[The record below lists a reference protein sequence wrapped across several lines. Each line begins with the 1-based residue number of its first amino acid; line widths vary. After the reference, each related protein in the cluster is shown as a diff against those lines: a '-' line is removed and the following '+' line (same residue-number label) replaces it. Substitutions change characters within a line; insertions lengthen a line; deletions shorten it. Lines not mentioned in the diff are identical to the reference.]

1 MKANI
6 QYIRRIL
13 LPVMGVSVFVV
24 SVAQSGPTNTVASTN
39 KAKGSTSTTAKT
51 VAAQTN
57 KWEIAQSVFVMP
69 NAPAAGKDPFYPRSP
84 YPYQGNNPPPI
95 TRTNPGPII
104 ASLPDL
110 ILSGLSGTEE
120 KPLAIVNYVTFGVGD
135 ERDVPTGTGRKVH
148 VHCVEIR
155 LAEKT
160 AVVSIGG
167 RLQTLRLEEKPKK

>member
-1 MKANI
+1 
-6 QYIRRIL
+6 
-13 LPVMGVSVFVV
+13 VFVV
-24 SVAQSGPTNTVASTN
+24 SVAHSGPTNTTASTN

-51 VAAQTN
+51 AAAQTN

-69 NAPAAGKDPFYPRSP
+69 NSLAAGKDPFFPRSL
-84 YPYQGNNPPPI
+84 YPISDKTPQI
-95 TRTNPGPII
+95 TRTQTVSVV
-104 ASLPDL
+104 AALPDL
-110 ILSGLSGTEE
+110 ILSGLSGTDE

-135 ERDVPTGTGRKVH
+135 ERDVPLGTGRKVH